1 MMKLDR
7 VSAFVA
13 VADSGSISAAAQR
26 LGLSKSVVSERLA
39 ELERDLGASLIQRT
53 TRKMSLTE
61 DGSAFLQRARRIIRD
76 LDEAVAELAERRGS
90 LVGRLRLSAPVSFG
104 SLHLGPAVYPFLRDN
119 PGLQLTLELDDR
131 FVDVTSEGYDGV
143 IRHGAVRDARL
154 IAKRLASSRRLLVAA
169 PAYLATHGMPRTPA
183 ELENH
188 SAILYSN
195 RDTDWRFA
203 GAGRAIV
210 VRPGKSMRV
219 NNGIVMHD
227 AALAGLGITLLPS
240 FMIGPELADGTLQV
254 IDLGL
259 EAEGAEVHLV
269 YPLERGTSAKL
280 RALVQCL
287 RNAFGD
293 PPYWEAGLRTGGA
306 APHSIART
314 RLRSTG

>member
-1 MMKLDR
+1 MMKFERL
-7 VSAFVA
+7 SAFVA

-39 ELERDLGASLIQRT
+39 ELERELGTSLIQRT
-53 TRKMSLTE
+53 TRKMSLTG

-76 LDEAVAELAERRGS
+76 MDEAVAELAERRGS
-90 LVGRLRLSAPVSFG
+90 LIGPLRLSAPVSFG
-104 SLHLGPAVYPFLRDN
+104 SLHLGPALYPFLRDN
-119 PGLQLTLELDDR
+119 PDLQLTLELDDR
-131 FVDVTSEGYDGV
+131 FVDVTSEGYDAV

-154 IAKRLASSRRLLVAA
+154 IAKRLASSRPMLVAA
-169 PAYLATHGMPRTPA
+169 PAYLQAHGAPRTPE

-210 VRPGKSMRV
+210 VRPGKCLRV
-219 NNGIVMHD
+219 NNGLVMRD

-259 EAEGAEVHLV
+259 EAEGAEVYLV

-280 RALVQCL
+280 RTLIECL
-287 RNAFGD
+287 REAFGD
-293 PPYWEAGLRTGGA
+293 PPYWEAGLRTGSSR
-306 APHSIART
+306 PHSIART
-314 RLRSTG
+314 KLRTTG